1 MDRMYSKKSLTNA
14 KTLRTNQTDCEN
26 ILWQKIRAKRLNGIK
41 FRRQVPVGKYILDFV
56 ALGKKL
62 IIELDGSQHFEN
74 SEYDIQR
81 TEYLKNLCY
90 TVIRFWDNDIINNID
105 SVLLK
110 ILETYNNL

>member
-62 IIELDGSQHFEN
+62 IIELDGSQHLEN
-74 SEYDIQR
+74 SEYDILR
-81 TEYLKNLCY
+81 TEYLKNLGY
-90 TVIRFWDNDIINNID
+90 TVVRFWDNDIINNID